1 MSELLK
7 SFSLLNIRNIAI
19 LLFSVARAKILAV
32 LLGPAGLSIVSQAV
46 NLHNFLWSTS
56 TAGTNRGS
64 TILVAHYVAE
74 RDFSRINNIL
84 FTSFLFLT
92 ITGTMVNVGCA
103 VFAGQISA
111 FIFGSQ
117 KYAHFVMIVA
127 AASWFAIQHSLIV
140 SLLRGL
146 LKIGAYTISSV
157 LGYLLTIVSILMLV
171 YFFGLAGAVMSILAG
186 QMINL
191 LVGVSVLRKYALKQW
206 PEIGF
211 FRGKASKT
219 ALLQILNYIGPL
231 LIHQIILGGGI
242 LILRSEIIRRLGE
255 DANGVYQVVWG
266 ISMIY
271 ITLFNDI
278 FSSYL
283 LPKIASHLNNVKEV
297 VWIQNTAIR
306 LCLFLLA
313 PFLILLLSMREF
325 LILLLYSREFLVAG
339 TLMIWQFSGDMFA
352 VLIIGIN
359 AALIPHKKFAFL
371 IFEEG
376 LKWGVWISLSLLLV
390 PNFGL
395 LGIPMGYFVTNGIG
409 VSICILYQ
417 YRVMGFRISQENLR
431 LIAKLLPLAAIGFL
445 SAELISFIW
454 LRILVAAV
462 WIFLMSMWLPTKTEK
477 QKAFSWLIGFLSN
490 RDDDSRSTGT
500 KR

>member
-1 MSELLK
+1 MSELLR

-19 LLFSVARAKILAV
+19 LLFSMARAKILAV

-56 TAGTNRGS
+56 TAGTSRGS
-64 TILVAHYVAE
+64 TIMVAHYAAE
-74 RDFSRINNIL
+74 KDFSRINNIL
-84 FTSFLFLT
+84 FTGFLFLT

-146 LKIGAYTISSV
+146 LKISAYTISSV
-157 LGYLLTIVSILMLV
+157 LGYLLTIVSIFILV
-171 YFFGLAGAVMSILAG
+171 YFFGLAGAVLSILAG

-191 LVGVSVLRKYALKQW
+191 LVGVLVLRKYALKQW

-211 FRGKASKT
+211 FRGKTSKI
-219 ALLQILNYIGPL
+219 ALVQILNYIGPL
-231 LIHQIILGGGI
+231 LIHQIIMGGGI

-271 ITLFNDI
+271 ITLFNDT
-278 FSSYL
+278 FNSYL

-297 VWIQNTAIR
+297 IRIQNTAMHI
-306 LCLFLLA
+306 CLILLA
-313 PFLILLLSMREF
+313 PFLILLLSMREL
-325 LILLLYSREFLVAG
+325 LILILFSREFLVAG
-339 TLMIWQFSGDMFA
+339 SLMIWQFSGDIFA

-390 PNFGL
+390 PKFGL
-395 LGIPMGYFVTNGIG
+395 AGIPMGYFVTNGIG
-409 VSICILYQ
+409 VGICILYQ

-454 LRILVAAV
+454 LRILVSV
-462 WIFLMSMWLPTKTEK
+462 VVIFLMSIWLPTKTEK
-477 QKAFSWLIGFLSN
+477 QKAFSWLISFLFQ
-490 RDDDSRSTGT
+490 
-500 KR
+500 K